1 MFTTEAVRTQSGVQ
15 GMDNES
21 ANLTFPF
28 EYYKWLQCQTSG
40 IQYAQLLPVTLRFLS
55 NNSFTRKFENILI
68 TKLVAL
74 QLEYL

>member
-40 IQYAQLLPVTLRFLS
+40 IQ
-55 NNSFTRKFENILI
+55 
-68 TKLVAL
+68 
-74 QLEYL
+74 